1 MHRDLRRLKS
11 LENEIIECLD
21 IAIDCGLEANEGQ
34 AAFRMGM
41 ERLSQATDLKTDL
54 IYAPL
59 ADDPA
64 TRDYISRLDGQ
75 LSGLTERIDI
85 LRAYLEIS
93 LCSDM
98 IDAEAVTMS
107 LNRLRRRL
115 LVLFRR
121 EAALGPVYSSWKKR
135 HEAPPVAANC
145 NTPQRSVELFH

>member
-11 LENEIIECLD
+11 LETEIIECLD

-59 ADDPA
+59 SDNPA
-64 TRDYISRLDGQ
+64 TRDYVSRLDGQ
-75 LSGLTERIDI
+75 LAGLTERIDI
-85 LRAYLEIS
+85 LRADLEIS

-98 IDAEAVTMS
+98 IDADAVSTS

-135 HEAPPVAANC
+135 HTALPVAANC
-145 NTPQRSVELFH
+145 NVPLRSVEVFL

>member
-11 LENEIIECLD
+11 LETEIIECLD
-21 IAIDCGLEANEGQ
+21 IAIDCGLEVQEGQ

-41 ERLSQATDLKTDL
+41 ERLSEATDLKTDL

-64 TRDYISRLDGQ
+64 TRHYISRLDGQ
-75 LSGLTERIDI
+75 LAGLTERIDI

-98 IDAEAVTMS
+98 IDAKAVSIS
-107 LNRLRRRL
+107 LNRLRRCL

-135 HEAPPVAANC
+135 REVPPVAANC
-145 NTPQRSVELFH
+145 NVPLRSVEMFH